1 MTRANLLENLIY
13 LILTFVQLSLLS
25 SPCLASPNLEP
36 PSKKTSL
43 ENSTDST
50 MPLENPS
57 QAPLDSLILSEPHPN
72 PSSDKRFSPD
82 SPSYSIVK
90 NHFVLT
96 AGIYNGPYDDSKSK
110 FIYLLGAE
118 YKDPL
123 NFSLWNHYGFFIGGS
138 THPLLYFSQESAL
151 RNYWK
156 YLKSWS
162 YRIQLEVD
170 TSQNLGAFLS
180 FNHYS
185 GGVGLSFELT
195 SQIDFSLHL
204 LPLSSR
210 GVGIESTFS
219 YLIF

>member
-25 SPCLASPNLEP
+25 SACLSSPNLEP
-36 PSKKTSL
+36 PSKKASL
-43 ENSTDST
+43 ENSTDSVT
-50 MPLENPS
+50 PLHNPS
-57 QAPLDSLILSEPHPN
+57 QAPLESLILSEPNPN
-72 PSSDKRFSPD
+72 PPADKVSSPD
-82 SPSYSIVK
+82 TSSYAMVK
-90 NHFVLT
+90 NRFLLT
-96 AGIYNGPYDDSKSK
+96 AGIYNGPYNDSKSK
-110 FIYLLGAE
+110 FIYLVGAE

-123 NFSLWNHYGFFIGGS
+123 NFSLWNHFGFFIGGA
-138 THPLLYFSQESAL
+138 TNPLLYFSQESAL

-156 YLKSWS
+156 YLKSWN

-170 TSQNLGAFLS
+170 ASQNLGAFLS
-180 FNHYS
+180 LNHYS

-195 SQIDFSLHL
+195 PQTDFSLHL

-210 GVGIESTFS
+210 GVGIESVFS